1 MGIMVSLVFFAFG
14 AILTFAVRAEPS
26 GISLDAVGVIIML
39 VSIAGLVTSL
49 YRDQWRRRIFEESIE
64 QGTPPPL
71 VPDDELIIVEPTAP
85 ITAPTREYHEV
96 VQTEVT
102 PKL

>member
-1 MGIMVSLVFFAFG
+1 
-14 AILTFAVRAEPS
+14 
-26 GISLDAVGVIIML
+26 
-39 VSIAGLVTSL
+39 
-49 YRDQWRRRIFEESIE
+49 
-64 QGTPPPL
+64 